1 MDHKIKSV
9 LVCFPQS
16 GERREMSFFHEDMK
30 SITVIY
36 RFLIENGAVIS
47 RFEGF
52 QEWEIRL
59 LAESKNPSGA
69 SLYQPTCCDG
79 DDPDSSC

>member
-1 MDHKIKSV
+1 MEQKIKSV
-9 LVCFPQS
+9 HVCFPQS

-36 RFLIENGAVIS
+36 QFLIKNGALITQ
-47 RFEGF
+47 FEGF
-52 QEWEIRL
+52 QDWEIRL
-59 LAESKNPSGA
+59 LAESKDPSGA
-69 SLYQPTCCDG
+69 SLYQPECCDE